1 MTNHCNG
8 GDLVIVVLSYT
19 RNGAG
24 AATAAGAMGSASVGK
39 LTHSQ
44 LPL

>member
-1 MTNHCNG
+1 MTNYCNG

-24 AATAAGAMGSASVGK
+24 AGAGAMGSASVV
-39 LTHSQ
+39 S
-44 LPL
+44 